1 MNEVSVRNLRNDG
14 GRILDR
20 VEQGETLVVT
30 RNRRPVAELRPISP
44 EALPAGLILQRWQGL
59 PDVDLASLR
68 ADIDSVVDTSL

>member
-30 RNRRPVAELRPISP
+30 RNRRPVAELRPIRL
-44 EALPAGLILQRWQGL
+44 EGLPAELILQRWRGL
-59 PDVDLASLR
+59 PDVDLASFR